1 MTENNVPGLK
11 NAIKKAGVTQGD
23 LAKSMGV
30 TVLTVSR
37 WVRGEIEPSISTVK
51 KIAGI
56 LGCSVQEILGLEPS
70 AVGGCRIT
78 DVQDVEGKK
87 IIMIEVPRWEEKK
100 MMTLKEIKEKY
111 AGGKMSELGLSFT
124 PMSEEEAAKL
134 IDRALP
140 FKDAGSSFDGII
152 ISTPDGEVYGRNLCD
167 GRYDGSDGKEYERL
181 YLVEVEPI
189 EGSDEMEYFGVIHSF
204 GVVGR

>member
-1 MTENNVPGLK
+1 MAENNVPGLK
-11 NAIKKAGVTQGD
+11 NAIKKAGVTQGE
-23 LAKSMGV
+23 LATSMGV

-70 AVGGCRIT
+70 AVDGCRIT

-100 MMTLKEIKEKY
+100 MTLQEIKEKY
-111 AGGKMSELGLSFT
+111 SGGKMSQLGLSYT
-124 PMSEEEAAKL
+124 HMSEEEAAKL
-134 IDRALP
+134 VDEALAYRED
-140 FKDAGSSFDGII
+140 KESISGNII
-152 ISTPDGEVYGRNLCD
+152 ISAPDGEVYGKNLCD

-189 EGSDEMEYFGVIHSF
+189 EGSDELDYFGEIHCF
-204 GVVGR
+204 GVVAF